1 MCRRLTSLTNFSIY
15 LLYLHVPE
23 QLVQLLPIL
32 LFGLKIRQVSDDGGE
47 LDAMKKEKA
56 KLVKLVMD
64 MYRLEVKDINVNV
77 KYSDNLVQYIGELE
91 GKKKDG
97 KEVIKLF
104 MDLEDLEEEA
114 KDGNHDHGG
123 H

>member
-32 LFGLKIRQVSDDGGE
+32 LFGLKIHKVSDDGGE

-64 MYRLEVKDINVNV
+64 MYNLKVKDINVNV
-77 KYSDNLVQYIGELE
+77 KYSDNLVQYI
-91 GKKKDG
+91 
-97 KEVIKLF
+97 
-104 MDLEDLEEEA
+104 
-114 KDGNHDHGG
+114 
-123 H
+123 

>member
-1 MCRRLTSLTNFSIY
+1 M
-15 LLYLHVPE
+15 
-23 QLVQLLPIL
+23 
-32 LFGLKIRQVSDDGGE
+32 
-47 LDAMKKEKA
+47 DAMKKEKA

-77 KYSDNLVQYIGELE
+77 KYSDNLVQNIGELE

>member
-1 MCRRLTSLTNFSIY
+1 M
-15 LLYLHVPE
+15 
-23 QLVQLLPIL
+23 Q
-32 LFGLKIRQVSDDGGE
+32 
-47 LDAMKKEKA
+47 KEK
-56 KLVKLVMD
+56 KKSISLVID
-64 MYRLEVKDINVNV
+64 IYRLEVKDINVNV
-77 KYSDNLVQYIGELE
+77 KYSDNLVQDIGELE

>member
-1 MCRRLTSLTNFSIY
+1 M
-15 LLYLHVPE
+15 
-23 QLVQLLPIL
+23 
-32 LFGLKIRQVSDDGGE
+32 
-47 LDAMKKEKA
+47 DAMKKEKA

>member
-1 MCRRLTSLTNFSIY
+1 M
-15 LLYLHVPE
+15 
-23 QLVQLLPIL
+23 
-32 LFGLKIRQVSDDGGE
+32 
-47 LDAMKKEKA
+47 DAMKKEKA

-104 MDLEDLEEEA
+104 MDLEDLE
-114 KDGNHDHGG
+114 HRPFWRPLSGG
-123 H
+123 AEQFCSS

>member
-1 MCRRLTSLTNFSIY
+1 M
-15 LLYLHVPE
+15 
-23 QLVQLLPIL
+23 
-32 LFGLKIRQVSDDGGE
+32 
-47 LDAMKKEKA
+47 DAMKKEKT

-77 KYSDNLVQYIGELE
+77 KYSDNLVQDIGELE

>member
-1 MCRRLTSLTNFSIY
+1 
-15 LLYLHVPE
+15 
-23 QLVQLLPIL
+23 
-32 LFGLKIRQVSDDGGE
+32 
-47 LDAMKKEKA
+47 MKKEKA

>member
-1 MCRRLTSLTNFSIY
+1 M
-15 LLYLHVPE
+15 
-23 QLVQLLPIL
+23 
-32 LFGLKIRQVSDDGGE
+32 
-47 LDAMKKEKA
+47 DAMKKEKA

-77 KYSDNLVQYIGELE
+77 KYSDNLVQYIGVLE

-114 KDGNHDHGG
+114 IDGNHDHGG